1 MAKLL
6 PYLSDIYIQEG
17 FTHQEVSNIIIGVHD
32 ETRGVSVRSVRRFCH
47 EHNIR
52 RGGPLIRK
60 DHLHVAVNHVV
71 NQVSSIGRSTF
82 HEHQTYT
89 KFMLHTI
96 MGIHKYY
103 YLSIQYSH
111 IFQNATRLLW
121 KVNIPPFPIEN
132 TCFLYLKDEIH
143 KLAKI
148 TVFSPLDF
156 SISENEITNAR
167 MQVNF

>member
-121 KVNIPPFPIEN
+121 KVNIPSPISNREHLLFVFERWN
-132 TCFLYLKDEIH
+132 TQTCKNNGIL
-143 KLAKI
+143 
-148 TVFSPLDF
+148 
-156 SISENEITNAR
+156 SIRFFNIGKWN
-167 MQVNF
+167 NKCK